1 MTLENGTLIT
11 GRMKFISGVVEGFY
25 GRPWSAEQRKLL
37 FTWMQKCGLN
47 TYMYAPKDDYKH
59 RAYWRELYSVEEAE
73 NLTHL
78 ITAAKEKE
86 VTFVYAISPG
96 LDISFSNAKDVLA
109 LKRKLEQVSTF
120 GCDAFAVLFDDIDPE
135 LSEADRSAF
144 QSFGLAQVSVSNEVY
159 EHLHEPKLFLF
170 CPTEYC
176 ASRAIPTVSSS
187 EYLNTIGSKLLPGI
201 DIMWTGPRVV
211 SKKLTIPSLEEISS
225 VLKRPAVIWDN
236 IHANDYD
243 PRRIFLGPYEGRSP
257 EIIPYINGV
266 MTNPNT
272 EFEANF
278 IAIHTLG
285 QWCQSN
291 PDGVKK
297 DIMKDDR
304 MSPIASDIKLETENE
319 FTIDDDLASRVD
331 TRYQPKMALKTAVK
345 DWLLELHCH
354 REPPRQPFPRVI
366 PTFLQGSSG
375 PPGVP
380 TDEPSGHTGPPVMQ
394 NPSPPIDDLPGLP
407 TSLPGNPSIPP
418 GVKPLATGE
427 DVNVEDV
434 PSAAQPCMDP
444 SELQAP
450 STPPENYLPPS
461 PPAGLPLPD
470 VIKTCLTPAFTTQSS
485 TVSSIPAI
493 SMICSSVRAPEPIS
507 TFLQPPSLPVS
518 SLSEAPPSDSIS
530 DTGSTTESGAEPM
543 DIAMPSTS
551 DCPDSSQSSP
561 MPLGTDGASSP
572 QITPVLEKQHSSDSL
587 MQVESDI
594 PSDRKEYPEDN
605 HSASQIKLEAVF
617 SEDDAL
623 AIVNLFYMPFEHGNN
638 SLFFLQRLH
647 WLRNNAL
654 AISKKKGHAEHSF
667 EATEWHHLSEEFI
680 ARVEQ
685 ASNLLVKLVNGPNKS
700 FMCDMYSYL
709 WDLVS
714 LLKICR
720 AHVQWLA
727 KGLATQP
734 LAQQTFSCVTW
745 FSKGYKEAF
754 MSGDQ
759 EPWVFRGG
767 LQAELQRLL
776 PIDSAHDL
784 FYIKPPDY
792 IVTRPCNLRPYTPAD
807 EDALYNI
814 CLKTCDDGMDGTDVF
829 PEHPLLM
836 GDKIIGKFLTL
847 SPEYGFVIED
857 DMGVCGY
864 AVAALDARDF
874 AKKSEISWLPA
885 MCEKYGSPEKKE
897 GYTPA
902 EEVIQSFHGEQKIIS
917 DEVYSQFPSVLRL
930 DVLPNR
936 VEDPA
941 LPRRLLACALCA
953 LKCNGSKGV
962 HCELSI
968 GDKFLMDFY
977 TKLGFF
983 PVTPMDEIGEDTL
996 CLGRPI

>member
-1 MTLENGTLIT
+1 MTLANGDLKADK
-11 GRMKFISGVVEGFY
+11 MKFISGVVEGFY
-25 GRPWSAEQRKLL
+25 GRPWSADQRKLL
-37 FTWMQKCGLN
+37 FSWMQKCSLN

-73 NLTHL
+73 NLTYL
-78 ITAAKEKE
+78 ITSAKDRD

-96 LDISFSNAKDVLA
+96 LDISFSNAKDVQA
-109 LKRKLEQVSTF
+109 LKRKLEQVSSF
-120 GCDAFAVLFDDIDPE
+120 GCEAFALLFDDIDPE

-144 QSFGLAQVSVSNEVY
+144 QSFGLAQVSVSNEIY

-176 ASRAIPTVSSS
+176 ASRAVPTVSSS
-187 EYLNTIGSKLLPGI
+187 EYLNTLGTKLLPGI
-201 DIMWTGPRVV
+201 DVMWTGPHVV

-225 VLKRPAVIWDN
+225 VLKRPSVIWDN

-243 PRRIFLGPYEGRSP
+243 PRRIFLGPYDGRSP

-278 IAIHTLG
+278 MAIHTLG

-297 DIMKDDR
+297 DIRDER
-304 MSPIASDIKLETENE
+304 MSSIASDIKLETEND
-319 FTIDDDLASRVD
+319 FLIDDDLSSRVD
-331 TRYQPKMALKTAVK
+331 LRYQPKMALKNAIK
-345 DWLLELHCH
+345 DWLVELHCH

-366 PTFLQGSSG
+366 PTFLPVSSG

-380 TDEPSGHTGPPVMQ
+380 SDEPPGPPGPPMIQ
-394 NPSPPIDDLPGLP
+394 NPSPPLDDLPGLP

-418 GVKPLATGE
+418 GVKPVAAGE
-427 DVNVEDV
+427 DVIVDDV

-444 SELQAP
+444 SDLEAP

-485 TVSSIPAI
+485 SVSSIPSI
-493 SMICSSVRAPEPIS
+493 SMICSSVRAPEPIA

-518 SLSEAPPSDSIS
+518 SLIEAPPPDSIS
-530 DTGSTTESGAEPM
+530 DAGSATESGAEPM
-543 DIAMPSTS
+543 DIAMPSTF
-551 DCPDSSQSSP
+551 DCHDSSQSSP
-561 MPLGTDGASSP
+561 MPVATDGISSP
-572 QITPVLEKQHSSDSL
+572 QEDAPVLEKQHSSDSL
-587 MQVESDI
+587 MQIETDI
-594 PSDRKEYPEDN
+594 PIDKKEACEAN
-605 HSASQIKLEAVF
+605 HSGDQVKTTHGF
-617 SEDDAL
+617 SEEDAL
-623 AIVNLFYMPFEHGNN
+623 ALVDLFYMPFEHGSS

-647 WLRNNAL
+647 WLRNNAHV
-654 AISKKKGHAEHSF
+654 ISKKGHTENSF

-680 ARVEQ
+680 TKVEQ
-685 ASNLLVKLVNGPNKS
+685 ASSLLGKLVNGPNKS
-700 FMCDMYSYL
+700 FMCDLYSYL

-714 LLKICR
+714 LLKICC
-720 AHVQWLA
+720 AYVQWLA
-727 KGLATQP
+727 KGLSTQP
-734 LAQQTFSCVTW
+734 LAQQTFNCVTW

-792 IVTRPCNLRPYTPAD
+792 IVTRPYNLRTYRLAD

-814 CLKTCDDGMDGTDVF
+814 CLKTCDDGLDGSSVF
-829 PEHPLLM
+829 PDNLQLM
-836 GDKIIGKFLTL
+836 GDKLIGKFLTL

-857 DMGVCGY
+857 DMGICGY
-864 AVAALDARDF
+864 TVAALDARELGKKVEVAWLPTMHEKYQAP
-874 AKKSEISWLPA
+874 AKKDS
-885 MCEKYGSPEKKE
+885 CSPV
-897 GYTPA
+897 
-902 EEVIQSFHGEQKIIS
+902 EEVIQGFYADQKTVS
-917 DEVYSQFPSVLRL
+917 DEVYNQFPSVLRL
-930 DVLPNR
+930 DVLTSR

-941 LPRRLLACALCA
+941 LPRRLLACVLSA

-962 HCELSI
+962 HCELSV
-968 GDKFLMDFY
+968 GDKFLIDFY
-977 TKLGFF
+977 SKLGFF
-983 PVTPMDEIGEDTL
+983 PVTSMGEIGEDTVY
-996 CLGRPI
+996 LGRPI

>member
-1 MTLENGTLIT
+1 MTLENGHGVLKADK
-11 GRMKFISGVVEGFY
+11 MKFISGVVEGFY
-25 GRPWSAEQRKLL
+25 GRPWSADQRKLL

-73 NLTHL
+73 NLSHL

-96 LDISFSNAKDVLA
+96 LDISFSNVKDIQA

-120 GCDAFAVLFDDIDPE
+120 GCEAFALLFDDIDPE

-144 QSFGLAQVSVSNEVY
+144 QSFGLAQVSVSNEIY

-176 ASRAIPTVSSS
+176 ASRAVPTVSSS

-201 DIMWTGPRVV
+201 DVMWTGPHVV
-211 SKKLTIPSLEEISS
+211 SKKLSIPSLEEISS
-225 VLKRPAVIWDN
+225 VLKRPSVIWDN

-243 PRRIFLGPYEGRSP
+243 PRRVFLGPYDGRSP

-278 IAIHTLG
+278 MAIHTLG

-297 DIMKDDR
+297 DIMKDER
-304 MSPIASDIKLETENE
+304 MSPIAADIKLETEND
-319 FTIDDDLASRVD
+319 FATGDDITFRMDM
-331 TRYQPKMALKTAVK
+331 RYQPKMALKAAIK
-345 DWLLELHCH
+345 DWLVELH
-354 REPPRQPFPRVI
+354 
-366 PTFLQGSSG
+366 S
-375 PPGVP
+375 
-380 TDEPSGHTGPPVMQ
+380 
-394 NPSPPIDDLPGLP
+394 
-407 TSLPGNPSIPP
+407 
-418 GVKPLATGE
+418 
-427 DVNVEDV
+427 
-434 PSAAQPCMDP
+434 
-444 SELQAP
+444 P

-470 VIKTCLTPAFTTQSS
+470 VIKTCLTPAFTTQTSS
-485 TVSSIPAI
+485 VSSIPA
-493 SMICSSVRAPEPIS
+493 MTLICSSVRAPEPIA
-507 TFLQPPSLPVS
+507 TFLQPTSLPVS
-518 SLSEAPPSDSIS
+518 SLIEIPQSDSIS
-530 DTGSTTESGAEPM
+530 DTGSATESGAEPM
-543 DIAMPSTS
+543 DIAITSTS
-551 DCPDSSQSSP
+551 DCLDSSQSSP
-561 MPLGTDGASSP
+561 MPSVTDGAP
-572 QITPVLEKQHSSDSL
+572 QDVPLFEKQNSSDSL
-587 MQVESDI
+587 MQVESDTATEKKDDCENNRLGD
-594 PSDRKEYPEDN
+594 PVKSEP
-605 HSASQIKLEAVF
+605 VF
-617 SEDDAL
+617 SEEDAL
-623 AIVNLFYMPFEHGNN
+623 ALIDLFYMPFEHGSN
-638 SLFFLQRLH
+638 SLFFLQRLY

-654 AISKKKGHAEHSF
+654 AISKKKEHTENTF

-680 ARVEQ
+680 AKVEQ
-685 ASNLLVKLVNGPNKS
+685 ASDLLVKLVNGPNKS
-700 FMCDMYSYL
+700 FMCDLYSYL
-709 WDLVS
+709 WDLIS

-720 AHVQWLA
+720 AHVQWL
-727 KGLATQP
+727 G
-734 LAQQTFSCVTW
+734 

-792 IVTRPCNLRPYTPAD
+792 IVTRPCNLRPYRSED
-807 EDALYNI
+807 EDALYQI

-829 PEHPLLM
+829 PDSPLLM
-836 GDKIIGKFLTL
+836 GDKLLGKFLTL

-864 AVAALDARDF
+864 AVAALDAREL
-874 AKKSEISWLPA
+874 AKKVEVAWLPA
-885 MCEKYGSPEKKE
+885 MREKYQAPDKKDS
-897 GYTPA
+897 YSPA
-902 EEVIQSFHGEQKIIS
+902 EEVIQSFHCERKTIS
-917 DEVYSQFPSVLRL
+917 DDVYLQFPSVLRL
-930 DVLPNR
+930 DVLPSR
-936 VEDPA
+936 IEDPA
-941 LPRRLLACALCA
+941 LPRRLLACVLSS

-962 HCELSI
+962 HCELSV
-968 GDKFLMDFY
+968 GDKFLIDFY
-977 TKLGFF
+977 SKLGFF
-983 PVTPMDEIGEDTL
+983 PVTSMDEIVEDTVN
-996 CLGRPI
+996 LGRPI